1 MAEWNP
7 EKDLLAMVTD
17 DSKVVLHRFNWQ
29 RLWTISPG
37 SHLLLPHPCSYF
49 CLLHFFFWLTAFSG
63 HTASDETELDISTYF
78 MNYLTAPIMLIF
90 SIQSC
95 WRYTKILLI
104 FQGSASHLFVGA
116 PMVK

>member
-1 MAEWNP
+1 MTLRLSFIDSIGKGYGLSPQVATCYCP
-7 EKDLLAMVTD
+7 TLAATFVCY
-17 DSKVVLHRFNWQ
+17 
-29 RLWTISPG
+29 I
-37 SHLLLPHPCSYF
+37 
-49 CLLHFFFWLTAFSG
+49 FFWLTAFSG
-63 HTASDETELDISTYF
+63 HIASDETELDISTYF